1 MNRLFITLIVSAIV
15 SLGATARQPQRGYRG
30 FIDWSNDFRSETW
43 VQRSNFLY
51 TGISTS
57 HGYQINPLVFVG
69 AGLQYEH
76 CSLSNGNFVTPFIHG
91 RTDLK
96 FGKFTPFG
104 EVRLGYNLTDGGGV
118 YFSPNIGYRFNWG
131 RKVGINLGV
140 GLTLLGYGVDM
151 YDFITT
157 AGGYTTVY
165 KTGTRRYTNA
175 YFSFRVG
182 FDF

>member
-1 MNRLFITLIVSAIV
+1 MKRLFITLIVSTIL
-15 SLGATARQPQRGYRG
+15 SLDASARQPERGYRG
-30 FIDWSNDFRSETW
+30 FIDWSNDLRSEVW
-43 VQRSNFLY
+43 VKRSYYHY
-51 TGISTS
+51 TGFSTS

-76 CSLSNGNFVTPFIHG
+76 CSLTGGNFVTPFLHG
-91 RTDLK
+91 RTDFR
-96 FGKFTPFG
+96 FGRFTPFG

-131 RKVGINLGV
+131 RKVGVNVGL
-140 GLTLLGYGVDM
+140 GLTLLGYSYDLYEIAPTPEGYFTSYKVGSSRGVDP
-151 YDFITT
+151 
-157 AGGYTTVY
+157 
-165 KTGTRRYTNA
+165 